1 MPIDSPLPTNLPQ
14 QERHADLPRD
24 LLAGAVTRV
33 QLLCALLAG
42 ASIVYEA
49 LDIATAAG
57 LLDLPTSAGEARL
70 EHRIVGFHAVAL
82 AALLASA
89 AMYLYSRRRREQ
101 PQRVATAAL
110 AFQVVGALLV
120 SVGERVT
127 PWVPN
132 EGVSIACLWIM
143 TFPFV
148 PSPPRRAAVTAYL
161 AASMGPAG
169 MLVAAAVRHRELPDL
184 ERVVFLFLANYV
196 AATFAVAGAVV
207 IYRLASDVA
216 HARRLGGYELVERL
230 GEGGMGEVW
239 RARHRALVRP
249 AAIKLMRAGVLFGSL
264 TELHKIQQRF
274 RREVQATADLECPH
288 TIEIY
293 DFGAAGDGRLY
304 YVMELLRGL
313 DAEVLVKRFGP
324 MPAERVI
331 HLLRQ
336 ACASL
341 AEAHDRGLVH
351 RDVKPSNLHVCVL
364 GLDFDFVKILD
375 FGLVKH
381 QRATTAHVSLDGM
394 IVGTP
399 AYLSPEAAAGDP
411 VEPPSDLYA
420 LGCVAFWLLTG
431 RTVFGEKLP
440 VLMVADHLRA
450 SPTPPSKATSRP
462 IPPELDALVLACLAK
477 DPAARPRSAAVLS
490 EQLARDP
497 RRGSV
502 DPGSRPR
509 LVEGARPGSG
519 DPPPAPRGPC
529 AGRTGPVLTA
539 AVRAQPDGPSQRPQ
553 ISGLCARHGAK
564 QRLHLGSTSRG
575 PGKVLLTLAGTDL
588 PAAVTPA

>member
-1 MPIDSPLPTNLPQ
+1 MPHDSPLPTNLT
-14 QERHADLPRD
+14 ERERRAELPRD

-42 ASIVYEA
+42 AALLYES
-49 LDIATAAG
+49 LDLAGAAG
-57 LLDLPTSAGEARL
+57 LVDFPAGAQDPRL
-70 EHRIVGFHAVAL
+70 EHRILGFHGVAL
-82 AALLASA
+82 AGIVSAA
-89 AMYLYSRRRREQ
+89 AMYVYSRRRADQ
-101 PQRVATAAL
+101 PGKVATAAL
-110 AFQVVGALLV
+110 AFQVLGALLV

-132 EGVSIACLWIM
+132 EGISTACLWIM

-148 PSPPRRAAVTAYL
+148 PSSPRRAAATAYL

-169 MLVAAAVRHRELPDL
+169 LLISSAVRHRGLPPI
-184 ERVVFLFLANYV
+184 EQAVVLFLPNYL
-196 AATFAVAGAVV
+196 AASFAVAAALV
-207 IYRLASDVA
+207 IYRLATDVA
-216 HARRLGGYELVERL
+216 HARRLGGYELVRRL

-239 RARHRALVRP
+239 LARHRALVRP
-249 AAIKLMRAGVLFGSL
+249 AAIKLMRAEVLGGSIS
-264 TELHKIQQRF
+264 ELHAIQRRF
-274 RREVQATADLECPH
+274 RREVQATADLESPH

-313 DAEVLVKRFGP
+313 DAEALVRRFGP
-324 MPAERVI
+324 VPAERAV

-341 AEAHDRGLVH
+341 AEAHERGLVH

-364 GLDFDFVKILD
+364 GLEYDFVKILD

-381 QRATTAHVSLDGM
+381 QRATSAHVSLDGM

-411 VEPPSDLYA
+411 VLAPSDLYA

-431 RTVFGEKLP
+431 RTVFGEKIP
-440 VLMVADHLRA
+440 VLMVADHLRTA
-450 SPTPPSKATSRP
+450 PEPPSMVSRLP

-477 DPAARPRSAAVLS
+477 DPAARPASAMSLS
-490 EQLARDP
+490 DRLAAIPFPNPWTPERARAWWIDNVP
-497 RRGSV
+497 ELAT
-502 DPGSRPR
+502 RPS
-509 LVEGARPGSG
+509 LHG
-519 DPPPAPRGPC
+519 DP
-529 AGRTGPVLTA
+529 
-539 AVRAQPDGPSQRPQ
+539 AQEEADP
-553 ISGLCARHGAK
+553 
-564 QRLHLGSTSRG
+564 T
-575 PGKVLLTLAGTDL
+575 
-588 PAAVTPA
+588 